1 MEDFQEIGA
10 IWRGELVRAIKSG
23 RAIALVALFLMAE
36 ALLLTVV
43 GYVTTSAAAQV
54 GATASGQGGGTN
66 TEQKKA
72 MLAMFTNNSDATND
86 ALVHL
91 PWVLLI
97 AFTATTLF
105 APLLIALMGFDQL
118 AGEIAP
124 KSMRYLIVRVRRNSI
139 IIGKWLSQV
148 TLLCAILVLC
158 VLAMVGTAKGL
169 NADFP
174 WTEALTWAS
183 RLSIAIMV
191 IGVAYASLTTLCSTV
206 AGNSAL
212 ALFLNVIVL
221 FSFWFVSLL
230 GNHWRLPDGPTP
242 AGLDMLKAESPMA
255 FVRYLAPS
263 EFEHHLLSPQP
274 LEYATGLLAYGAF
287 AVIFLGLARLAL
299 QDRDL

>member
-43 GYVTTSAAAQV
+43 GYVTSSAAAQV
-54 GATASGQGGGTN
+54 GAAAGGGGGTN

-72 MLAMFTNNSDATND
+72 MLAMFTNNSEATND

-148 TLLCAILVLC
+148 TLLCGILVLC

-169 NADFP
+169 NDDFR
-174 WTEALTWAS
+174 WTDAITWAA
-183 RLSIAIMV
+183 RLSVAIMV

-221 FSFWFVSLL
+221 FAFWFVSLL
-230 GNHWRLPDGPTP
+230 GNHWRLPDGPPP
-242 AGLDMLKAESPMA
+242 AGLDLLKGESPMA
-255 FVRYLAPS
+255 FVRYLVPS

-274 LEYATGLLAYGAF
+274 LEYATGLVAYAAF
-287 AVIFLGLARLAL
+287 AVIFLGLARVAL